1 MGTVRF
7 TEAHE
12 WIAVDGKEATIGITD
27 YAQDQLGDV
36 VYIELPQVGAEI
48 AKGGEAAVI
57 ESVKAAAE
65 VYTPAG
71 GQVTAANE
79 LLSDDPSR
87 LNADAEGE
95 GWIFKI
101 KLADAAEIDGLMNA
115 EAYAAFVAEQAE

>member
-7 TEAHE
+7 TDQHE
-12 WIAVDGKEATIGITD
+12 WIAVEGGEATVGITD

-36 VYIELPQVGAEI
+36 VYIELPQVGAEM
-48 AKGGEAAVI
+48 AKGGEAAVV

-79 LLSDDPSR
+79 LLNDDPSR

-101 KLADAAEIDGLMNA
+101 RLSDETEIDGLMNA
-115 EAYAAFVAEQAE
+115 EAYAAFVAELD